1 MITRRP
7 IFIISGEIDSGKT
20 RLCLTASEAFKDLG
34 WRVCGIAS
42 PGVFHEGHKV
52 AIDAQDLDSDERRR
66 LAELQ
71 ISNAALT
78 GPQTKRWAFSDDTL
92 AWCNSLFS
100 TLSNCDLMIV
110 DELGPLE
117 FDRSEG
123 LLSALWAIDIGR
135 YRLALVVVRPS
146 LLATAKARWPH
157 AETLKIANPEE
168 IESHVKKIRSYGQ
181 SLVDTSSA

>member
-20 RLCLTASEAFKDLG
+20 RLCLTTSETFKDLG

-42 PGVFHEGHKV
+42 PGIFHDGHKI
-52 AIDAQDLDSDERRR
+52 AIDAQDLQSGEQRR

-71 ISNAALT
+71 SSDAT
-78 GPQTKRWAFSDDTL
+78 MSGPQTKRWAFSEETL
-92 AWCNSLFS
+92 AWSDSLYS
-100 TLSNCDLMIV
+100 HLSDCDLMIV

-123 LLSALWAIDIGR
+123 LLSALRAIDSGL

-157 AETLKIANPEE
+157 AKMLQISNPEE
-168 IESHVKKIRSYGQ
+168 IEPHVKKIRSFGL
-181 SLVDTSSA
+181 SLDRT

>member
-1 MITRRP
+1 MITRRL

-20 RLCLTASEAFKDLG
+20 RLCLTASETFKELG
-34 WRVCGIAS
+34 WRVCGLAS

-52 AIDAQDLDSDERRR
+52 GIDAQDLQSGERRR

-71 ISNAALT
+71 SSDATMT

-92 AWCNSLFS
+92 AWCNSLFG
-100 TLSNCDLMIV
+100 TLTDCDLVIV

-123 LLSALWAIDIGR
+123 LLSALRAIDNGR

-146 LLATAKARWPH
+146 LLATAQARWPA
-157 AETLKIANPEE
+157 AETLQISNSEE
-168 IESHVKKIRSYGQ
+168 IESHMKKIRFYGQ
-181 SLVDTSSA
+181 SLVDSSNA

>member
-20 RLCLTASEAFKDLG
+20 RLCLTASETFKELG
-34 WRVCGIAS
+34 WQVCGLAS

-52 AIDAQDLDSDERRR
+52 SIDVQDLGSGECRR

-71 ISNAALT
+71 SSDATLT

-92 AWCNSLFS
+92 AWCNSLFGI
-100 TLSNCDLMIV
+100 LSDCDLMIV

-117 FDRSEG
+117 FDRNEG
-123 LLSALWAIDIGR
+123 LLSALRAIDSGR
-135 YRLALVVVRPS
+135 YLLALVVVRPS
-146 LLATAKARWPH
+146 LLATAQARWPH
-157 AETLKIANPEE
+157 AETLQILYPEE

-181 SLVDTSSA
+181 SLVDSSNT

>member
-20 RLCLTASEAFKDLG
+20 RLCLTASETFKGLG
-34 WRVCGIAS
+34 WRVCGVAS

-52 AIDAQDLDSDERRR
+52 AIDAQDLQSGERRR

-71 ISNAALT
+71 SFDATLS
-78 GPQTKRWAFSDDTL
+78 GPQTKRWAFSDETL
-92 AWCNSLFS
+92 AWCNSLIG
-100 TLSNCDLMIV
+100 TLSDCDLMIV

-123 LLSALWAIDIGR
+123 LLSALRAIDRGR

-146 LLATAKARWPH
+146 LLATAEARWPH
-157 AETLKIANPEE
+157 AKMLQISNPEE
-168 IESHVKKIRSYGQ
+168 IEPHVKKIRSYGL
-181 SLVDTSSA
+181 SIDCT

>member
-20 RLCLTASEAFKDLG
+20 RLCLTASETFKELG
-34 WRVCGIAS
+34 WRVCGLAS

-52 AIDAQDLDSDERRR
+52 AIDAQDLRSGERRR

-71 ISNAALT
+71 SSDAT
-78 GPQTKRWAFSDDTL
+78 MSGPQTKRWSFSDETL
-92 AWCNSLFS
+92 AWCNSLFG
-100 TLSNCDLMIV
+100 TLSDCDLVIV

-123 LLSALWAIDIGR
+123 LLSALRAIESGQ
-135 YRLALVVVRPS
+135 YCLALVVVRPS
-146 LLATAKARWPH
+146 LLAIAQARWPH
-157 AETLKIANPEE
+157 AETLKIKNPQE
-168 IESHVKKIRSYGQ
+168 IEPHVKKIRSYGQ
-181 SLVDTSSA
+181 SLVDSSSA